1 MPEKT
6 HTMDWTRVTFGDVAK
21 QVRDRVDPD
30 ESGLSRYVAGE
41 HMDTD
46 DLHIR
51 RWGTIGE
58 GYLGPAFHMRFKHGH
73 VLYGSRRTYLRKVAV
88 ADFEGITAN
97 TTFVIEPK
105 DPATLL
111 PEFLPFV
118 MQTESFHEHSIGQ
131 SKGSVNP
138 YINFSD
144 LVWYEFALPPLE
156 EQRRIAQ
163 LLAAGDAVVQRL
175 QEAAVAASTL
185 YSVVGAGDLVQ
196 AGSKGV
202 DPTDWKPP
210 GWTCVPLEELVL
222 SSAPIC
228 YGIVQ
233 VGRHDP
239 DGVPTLAIKDLKGD
253 YSNGVHRTAP
263 SIEGQYVRSRI
274 QPGDLLLSIKA
285 TIGEVAVVPEGFVG
299 NISRDL
305 ARLRFDPTR
314 IDARF
319 FRHLYRSPRY
329 TDYVTSRLVGS
340 TRAELSIATLRD
352 MLVPVPPVVEQVR
365 IVEEMDT
372 VQRAETALSN
382 RALQA
387 SLLSRR
393 IVHRALSQEG
403 GNDAIQ

>member
-1 MPEKT
+1 MPEARQK
-6 HTMDWTRVTFGDVAK
+6 DWTRVRFGDVAT
-21 QVRDRVDPD
+21 QVRSRVDPD
-30 ESGLSRYVAGE
+30 ESGLTRYVAGE

-58 GYLGPAFHMRFKHGH
+58 GYLGPAFHMRFKPGQ

-88 ADFEGITAN
+88 ADFEGITSN

-111 PEFLPFV
+111 PEFLPLV
-118 MQTESFHEHSIGQ
+118 MQAETFHRHSIGE

-144 LVWYEFALPPLE
+144 LAWYEFALPPLE
-156 EQRRIAQ
+156 EQGRITQ
-163 LLAAGDAVVQRL
+163 VLATGDSVVERL
-175 QEAAVAASTL
+175 QEAALAASTL
-185 YSVVGAGDLVQ
+185 YGAVGAGHLAQ
-196 AGSKGV
+196 PGLEGV

-210 GWTCVPLEELVL
+210 GWTCIPLEELVV

-233 VGRHDP
+233 VGRHDHA
-239 DGVPTLAIKDLKGD
+239 GVPTLAIKDLRGD
-253 YSNGVHRTAP
+253 YSTGVHRTTP
-263 SIEGQYVRSRI
+263 SVEMQYVRSRI

-314 IDARF
+314 VEAQF

-329 TDYVTSRLVGS
+329 TEYVTSRLVGS
-340 TRAELSIATLRD
+340 TRAELSITTLRD
-352 MLVPVPPVVEQVR
+352 MLVPVPPIVDQLR
-365 IVEEMDT
+365 IIEEMDALE
-372 VQRAETALSN
+372 RAQTALSN
-382 RALQA
+382 RAVKA
-387 SLLSRR
+387 SQLNRR
-393 IVHRALSQEG
+393 ILHQALSQEG
-403 GNDAIQ
+403 VDDAVQ

>member
-1 MPEKT
+1 
-6 HTMDWTRVTFGDVAK
+6 
-21 QVRDRVDPD
+21 
-30 ESGLSRYVAGE
+30 
-41 HMDTD
+41 
-46 DLHIR
+46 
-51 RWGTIGE
+51 
-58 GYLGPAFHMRFKHGH
+58 MRFKPGH

-105 DPATLL
+105 DPDTLV

-156 EQRRIAQ
+156 EQRQIAR
-163 LLAAGDAVVQRL
+163 LLAAGDAVVERL
-175 QEAAVAASTL
+175 QEAAIAASTL
-185 YSVVGAGDLVQ
+185 YTAVGAGHLAQED
-196 AGSKGV
+196 AEGV

-210 GWTCVPLEELVL
+210 GWTCVSLSELVL

-233 VGRHDP
+233 VGRFDP
-239 DGVPTLAIKDLKGD
+239 AGVPTLAIKDLKGD

-263 SIEGQYVRSRI
+263 SIEGQYVRSRV

-285 TIGEVAVVPEGFVG
+285 TIGEVAVVPSGFVG

-305 ARLRFDPTR
+305 ARLRFDPTKV
-314 IDARF
+314 DARF
-319 FRHLYRSPRY
+319 FAHLYRSLRY
-329 TDYVTSRLVGS
+329 TEYVASRLVGS

-352 MLVPVPPVVEQVR
+352 MLVPVPPIAEQVR
-365 IVEEMDT
+365 IVEEMDALL
-372 VQRAETALSN
+372 RAQVALSN

-387 SLLSRR
+387 SLLNRR
-393 IVHRALSQEG
+393 IMHRALSQERD
-403 GNDAIQ
+403 NDAVH

>member
-1 MPEKT
+1 MPEATPKN
-6 HTMDWTRVTFGDVAK
+6 DWTRVTFGDVAK
-21 QVRDRVDPD
+21 QVRDRVDPE
-30 ESGLSRYVAGE
+30 ESGLSRYIAGE

-58 GYLGPAFHMRFKHGH
+58 GYLGPAFHMRFRPGH

-105 DPATLL
+105 DPAILL
-111 PEFLPFV
+111 PEFLPFI
-118 MQTESFHEHSIGQ
+118 MQTESFHEHSILQ

-144 LVWYEFALPPLE
+144 LVWYEFNLPPLE
-156 EQRRIAQ
+156 EQRRIAR
-163 LLAAGDAVVQRL
+163 LLAVGDAVVERL
-175 QEAAVAASTL
+175 QEAAVAANTL
-185 YSVVGAGDLVQ
+185 YSAIGAGHIAQ
-196 AGSKGV
+196 AESEGV
-202 DPTDWKPP
+202 DPSDWKPA
-210 GWTCVPLEELVL
+210 GWACVPLEELVL

-239 DGVPTLAIKDLKGD
+239 AGVPTLAIKDLRGD
-253 YSNGVHRTAP
+253 YSTGVHRTAA

-285 TIGEVAVVPEGFVG
+285 TIGEVAVVPKGFVG

-319 FRHLYRSPRY
+319 FSHLYRSPRY
-329 TDYVTSRLVGS
+329 TEYVTSRLVGS
-340 TRAELSIATLRD
+340 TRAELSIATLRG
-352 MLVPVPPVVEQVR
+352 MLVPLPSLVEQTR
-365 IVEEMDT
+365 IVEEMDAL
-372 VQRAETALSN
+372 QRAQNGLAN
-382 RALQA
+382 RAIQA
-387 SLLSRR
+387 SSLNRR
-393 IVHRALSQEG
+393 IVHRALSQQG
-403 GNDAIQ
+403 GGDAIQ